1 MKELILEHLQEH
13 GSITSLEAIDKYHC
27 TRLSHYIYLLRKEG
41 YVIES
46 EDVSFIHSIT
56 GRKGQYS
63 RYIFADREVV

>member
-1 MKELILEHLQEH
+1 MKEIILEHLQEH
-13 GSITSLEAIDKYHC
+13 GSITSLEAIDKYRC

-63 RYIFADREVV
+63 RYVLEV